1 MPAPET
7 LQSWTARAGCP
18 ITSHVQTGTASWPI
32 CQVKDGGCFATTAA
46 SSSGV
51 LPVVEHRLAAVVPAW
66 NEVAAIGGVVSGL
79 LAAGACCVYVVDP
92 GSTDGTQDAS
102 REAGASVIEEPR
114 RGYGQA
120 SLTGALAARGHDLI
134 AFLDG
139 DGSCDPADLPRLAA
153 AAGAADLVLGRRQR
167 IGPGALPWHAR
178 FGNCLICALLRART
192 CQKVRDVPPFK
203 VVRADALAAI
213 GPGETG
219 YGWTVELVGRAL
231 AHPAMR
237 VAEVPVGF
245 HPRVGGESKVSGRL
259 VPSMLAGLAMLGQAR
274 SATRGR
280 GLLVMM
286 AKAPRRGHYKTR
298 LAEDIGVAAAHGFW
312 TASLQDSA
320 RTLLAAGREAGL
332 DVLAMVPSPADAAA
346 VRELTG
352 LPCLAQSRP
361 GLGQALFEVSELP
374 APYTVAVSADT
385 PTLPVERLLLA
396 VEALRSA
403 PAVLGPCED
412 GGYYLVGLRRA
423 FPVDS
428 RRRAFLQ
435 VPMGGPGVLE
445 HTRSALGAPVELEP
459 WLDVDTLAD
468 LECLARRLQEDP
480 WAAPAVVNWLA
491 ERRHSERVPP
501 SKQEAG

>member
-1 MPAPET
+1 M
-7 LQSWTARAGCP
+7 
-18 ITSHVQTGTASWPI
+18 
-32 CQVKDGGCFATTAA
+32 
-46 SSSGV
+46 
-51 LPVVEHRLAAVVPAW
+51 VEHRLAAVVPAW

-92 GSTDGTQDAS
+92 GSTDGTQDAA

-120 SLTGALAARGHDLI
+120 SLTGAGAARGHDLI

-153 AAGAADLVLGRRQR
+153 AAGDADLVLGRRER
-167 IGPGALPWHAR
+167 VGAGALPWHAR
-178 FGNCLICALLRART
+178 LGNRLICALLRART
-192 CQKVRDVPPFK
+192 RQPVHDVPPFK

-286 AKAPRRGHYKTR
+286 AKAPRRGHCKTR
-298 LAEDIGVAAAHGFW
+298 LAEDVGVAAAQGFW
-312 TASLQDSA
+312 TASLLDSA
-320 RTLLAAGREAGL
+320 RTLLAAGREGGL
-332 DVLAMVPSPADAAA
+332 DVLAMVPSPAEAAV

-352 LPCLAQSRP
+352 LPCLAQHRP
-361 GLGQALFEVSELP
+361 GLGQALLEVSELP

-385 PTLPVERLLLA
+385 PTLLVDRLLLA

-412 GGYYLVGLRRA
+412 GGYYLVGLRRG
-423 FPVDS
+423 FPVES

-459 WLDVDTLAD
+459 WQDVDTVAD
-468 LECLARRLQEDP
+468 LECLDRRLREDH
-480 WAAPAVVNWLA
+480 WAAPAVAHWLA
-491 ERRHSERVPP
+491 ERRRSERVPP

>member
-1 MPAPET
+1 M
-7 LQSWTARAGCP
+7 
-18 ITSHVQTGTASWPI
+18 
-32 CQVKDGGCFATTAA
+32 
-46 SSSGV
+46 
-51 LPVVEHRLAAVVPAW
+51 VEHRLAAVVPAW

-139 DGSCDPADLPRLAA
+139 DGSCDPADLPRVAA

-332 DVLAMVPSPADAAA
+332 DVLAMVPSPADAVA